1 MAKNGLS
8 EEAAEKVRKAL
19 MKDGDIS
26 ALLCSK
32 ERLAEITEAA
42 FAEEK
47 TAILSQ
53 SSSQLADFLAGI
65 SVEASRAIALGRRK
79 FLADLRKDIL
89 ERVLA
94 WQKARQEEAQKR
106 RKTIAGTLAKK
117 IQSHLEKECGNEL
130 AGLNEADLEKKI
142 LAAIA
147 AGMSAG
153 APEQKQRVESDVK
166 VSAPQKT
173 SRETI
178 IADWRA
184 FYKKWFKID
193 ADFSK
198 VVIPEAEDSRPI
210 LVPKG
215 FTIKQFLKGQ
225 EKIRRKNNSEDLN
238 FLEAKHHRSAGKNDY
253 AVCFPQSKGKPKY
266 VTVPQAS
273 EKRYKGPTILEWL
286 IYNLKF
292 FDETGGFLKQ
302 KMWCIASPRPSAS
315 PNNPYIYSVRIGAAE
330 YAVSC
335 FSKSSLLNEKTC
347 VVITAA
353 DSKKSA
359 KKKSRAKKAK
369 AVASPPAEPIAHTF
383 TF

>member
-8 EEAAEKVRKAL
+8 EEAAEKVRRAL

-32 ERLAEITEAA
+32 EELAEITEAA
-42 FAEEK
+42 LAEEK

-65 SVEASRAIALGRRK
+65 SVEASRAIALGRQE
-79 FLADLRKDIL
+79 FLSGLRKDIL

-94 WQKARQEEAQKR
+94 WQRARQEEAQKR
-106 RKTIAGTLAKK
+106 RKTIVGTLAKK
-117 IQSHLEKECGNEL
+117 IQAHLEEACGDEL
-130 AGLNEADLEKKI
+130 RGIDEAELEKKV

-153 APEQKQRVESDVK
+153 APEQKQMAKSDAK
-166 VSAPQKT
+166 TSAPQKID
-173 SRETI
+173 REAV
-178 IADWRA
+178 IADWQA

-198 VVIPEAEDSRPI
+198 VVIPEAENSRPI

-215 FTIKQFLKGQ
+215 FGLKQFSERQ
-225 EKIRRKNNSEDLN
+225 EKIRNKDNNGRPDFYEV
-238 FLEAKHHRSAGKNDY
+238 KHHRSANNDY
-253 AVCFPQSKGKPKY
+253 AVCFLESKGKPKY
-266 VTVPQAS
+266 VTVRQAS
-273 EKRYKGPTILEWL
+273 EKNCEGTTILEWL

-302 KMWCIASPRPSAS
+302 KVWCIASPRPTVS
-315 PNNPYIYSVRIGAAE
+315 PINPYVYFVKIGAAGYTTN
-330 YAVSC
+330 YAYKTSIQ
-335 FSKSSLLNEKTC
+335 NEKTC

-359 KKKSRAKKAK
+359 KNRAKKAK
-369 AVASPPAEPIAHTF
+369 AIASPEAAPIAHTF